1 MRTSVAVMLEVVEA
15 SARYRMHNALRRV
28 SLTVGRGEVVSV
40 LGANGAGK
48 STLLKVIAG
57 MHPAFEIG
65 ALSFAGSSLL
75 GMAPHQR
82 VDQGI
87 AYVPDTRGVFGE
99 LTVRENLFLGAL
111 PKRAREGERETL
123 ERVLTLF
130 PRLAERLAQTV
141 RTMSGGEQQMVAIGR
156 ALMSNP
162 GILLLDEPSL
172 GLSPLMVEELF
183 RALTLIRKD
192 DVSILIVEQNARRSL
207 ELSDRGYLLEQGVVV
222 GEGSAEELLG
232 SQAVQKAY
240 LGL

>member
-1 MRTSVAVMLEVVEA
+1 MLEVVEA

-65 ALSFAGSSLL
+65 ALSFAGCSLL

-87 AYVPDTRGVFGE
+87 AYVPDTRGVFNE

-111 PKRAREGERETL
+111 PKRARKGEREAL
-123 ERVLTLF
+123 ERILTLF

-141 RTMSGGEQQMVAIGR
+141 KTMSGGEQQMVAIGR

-162 GILLLDEPSL
+162 DILLLDEPSL

-183 RALTLIRKD
+183 RALTLIREE

-222 GEGSAEELLG
+222 GEDSAEELLG
-232 SQAVQKAY
+232 SEAVQKAY
-240 LGL
+240 LGQ

>member
-111 PKRAREGERETL
+111 PKRARNGEREAL

-172 GLSPLMVEELF
+172 GLSPLLVEELF

>member
-111 PKRAREGERETL
+111 PKRARNGEREAL

>member
-1 MRTSVAVMLEVVEA
+1 MLEVVEA

-65 ALSFAGSSLL
+65 ALSFAGCSLL

-111 PKRAREGERETL
+111 PKRARKGEREAL
-123 ERVLTLF
+123 ERVLALF

-183 RALTLIRKD
+183 RALTLIREE

-222 GEGSAEELLG
+222 GEDSAEELLG
-232 SQAVQKAY
+232 SEAVQKAY
-240 LGL
+240 LGQ